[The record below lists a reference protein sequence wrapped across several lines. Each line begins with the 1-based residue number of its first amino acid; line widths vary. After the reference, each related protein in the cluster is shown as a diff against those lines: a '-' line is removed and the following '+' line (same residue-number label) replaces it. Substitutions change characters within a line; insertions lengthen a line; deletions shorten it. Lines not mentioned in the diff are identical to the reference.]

1 MIRHAAKSDKEEVL
15 RFCVNTFEWG
25 DYIDQAW
32 DFWYSE
38 RNGILLVAEDD
49 EEYNRQSK
57 KRSVIAVSHVSL
69 CPNNKNVWLEG
80 IRVHPNFRRRSVAT
94 ELLKMMILYG
104 KEHGAEEASAM
115 VAANNIASQLMM
127 ESNGFAVISKWSYYS
142 FNKIPRADKVK
153 LRSKFATFEDTK
165 TVWNYLRESDVYKA
179 SGKTYVNSWRW
190 YSLDL
195 SVLEDFIKH
204 EKVLVIGNDRI
215 EGLGIINKG
224 NNNNDNDNDNDNTFQ
239 IVYLDAL
246 NMKALEDLT
255 KFALKLINLED
266 ATYDRI
272 QIYSPQTTNL
282 STIIQQIGSERSEEF
297 LLYKRI
303 LQ

>member
-1 MIRHAAKSDKEEVL
+1 
-15 RFCVNTFEWG
+15 
-25 DYIDQAW
+25 
-32 DFWYSE
+32 
-38 RNGILLVAEDD
+38 
-49 EEYNRQSK
+49 
-57 KRSVIAVSHVSL
+57 
-69 CPNNKNVWLEG
+69 
-80 IRVHPNFRRRSVAT
+80 
-94 ELLKMMILYG
+94 
-104 KEHGAEEASAM
+104 
-115 VAANNIASQLMM
+115 
-127 ESNGFAVISKWSYYS
+127 
-142 FNKIPRADKVK
+142 
-153 LRSKFATFEDTK
+153 
-165 TVWNYLRESDVYKA
+165 
-179 SGKTYVNSWRW
+179 
-190 YSLDL
+190 
-195 SVLEDFIKH
+195 
-204 EKVLVIGNDRI
+204 VIGNDRI